1 MREYYQSLPQSWV
14 VEIPEFGLIIFS
26 KFTLT
31 DLIHFQDQ
39 KATKMWPTSP
49 DGLLAW
55 LDLRQSALEATDIG
69 VRAKTTT
76 HHKISR
82 NTWYRAAMVVSCRW

>member
-1 MREYYQSLPQSWV
+1 LAEFAPNRE
-14 VEIPEFGLIIFS
+14 IIFS
-26 KFTLT
+26 KFTQA
-31 DLIHFQDQ
+31 DLIHFHEQ

-69 VRAKTTT
+69 VRAKRTSQPTV
-76 HHKISR
+76 I
-82 NTWYRAAMVVSCRW
+82 